1 MKSNKLLSIQ
11 ECHFNLPDDF
21 NGTLGEALLLLAQHR
36 LQSETNQ
43 KINLE
48 TEDCNY
54 YTRLINDDDIKC
66 SIKYALCKLSDDKT
80 KWETL

>member
-1 MKSNKLLSIQ
+1 MKPNKLLSIQ

-36 LQSETNQ
+36 LQSEANQ
-43 KINLE
+43 KISLE
-48 TEDCNY
+48 TKDCNC
-54 YTRLINDDDIKC
+54 YTRLINDDGIRC

>member
-1 MKSNKLLSIQ
+1 MPFQ
-11 ECHFNLPDDF
+11 FTRRF
-21 NGTLGEALLLLAQHR
+21 YGTLGEALLLLAQHR

-48 TEDCNY
+48 TEDCNC

-66 SIKYALCKLSDDKT
+66 SIKYALCKLSEDKT

>member
-21 NGTLGEALLLLAQHR
+21 NGTLGDALLLLAQHR
-36 LQSETNQ
+36 LQSESDKKVNSE
-43 KINLE
+43 NE
-48 TEDCNY
+48 NCNC
-54 YTRLINDDDIKC
+54 YTRLMNDNDVKC